1 MDFKIGDEIEET
13 TNNTSKQPQ
22 KLSIIII
29 IVVSL
34 VIGLTVF
41 FVSNAFFGASN
52 KKKEPP
58 ITNTQVSIDD
68 DNVKILYNYVT
79 YGVKETRNDKFI
91 KEQSVKLEDF
101 SNYEKFYYAL
111 QFAQAEDFAST
122 GQVNAAK
129 QKVYNI
135 SSAKIKNYMQRFFGN
150 KVTFSTSSVITYP
163 FSFRINNLNVGT
175 LTYAVERDGYDTV
188 FTSLEENTTSNALV
202 EPYYTKLVNANK
214 KSDGSL
220 ELTEKIIY
228 TRTVPRNGVYDVY
241 IYKDYQHTMLLET
254 KTSLTAAA
262 LKENPISVSNY
273 EEKAATITYQFNL
286 SSTNYYFYSS
296 TITN

>member
-1 MDFKIGDEIEET
+1 MDFKIGDEIEEVSE
-13 TNNTSKQPQ
+13 NSEKKPK
-22 KLSIIII
+22 KLSIIVIVII
-29 IVVSL
+29 SL

-41 FVSNAFFGASN
+41 FVSNALFGGS

-58 ITNTQVSIDD
+58 VTNSTVSIKDE
-68 DNVKILYNYVT
+68 NVKILYDYVK
-79 YGVKETRNDKFI
+79 YGVKGTRNDKFI

-111 QFAQAEDFAST
+111 QFAQVEDFAST
-122 GQVNAAK
+122 GQVNEQK
-129 QKVYNI
+129 QKIYNI

-150 KVTFSTSSVITYP
+150 KVTFSTSSVFSYP
-163 FSFRINNLNVGT
+163 FSFKINNLNVGT

-188 FTSLEENTTSNALV
+188 FTKLEENTPSNALV
-202 EPYYTKLVNANK
+202 EPYYTELVSANK

-228 TRTVPRNGVYDVY
+228 TSTVKRDNVYDIY

-254 KTSLTAAA
+254 KTNLTEQA
-262 LKENPISVSNY
+262 LRENPISVSDY
-273 EEKAATITYQFNL
+273 KEKAATITYVFNL